1 MNKILITGHPQS
13 GYQKV
18 EHLLNSSGMKAA
30 MPSRRE
36 GLLPV
41 DIGVALCKAYNL
53 PSISEIASERDIPQ
67 IDVAPVWHVMALDLL
82 LGNIE
87 QELWG
92 WADPQSIYLL
102 DYWITLDP
110 KFTVILVYDE
120 PHRALF
126 ESALEDFDPLT
137 PDSLQ
142 HCLDSWTAYNRAL
155 VRFYMRNMER
165 CLLVNSKQ
173 VLGDADG
180 FLKKLNSL
188 LDDIQLELDLSQIG
202 VPVSAN
208 DDIDTYLIDR
218 VIAEHPQSQQCFE
231 DLQYLAN
238 EPIEETAN
246 QRAHPSDAWLTL
258 IRQRRQFRQQL
269 HQHIESR
276 SQLEHKL
283 QQQNKKLHALRIQ
296 FSLVKKQSDRSREL
310 EALSQENELF
320 LTQLHQVQEELERY
334 YLENQKLRKKRDE
347 PDDYGA
353 ADRIKQQL
361 SYRLGAV
368 MIKHSKNVSG
378 WVAMPGALLKER
390 RAFHLAK
397 AEAPQKKR
405 PPVHKYRDAHEAEK
419 VKKQL
424 SYRLGSVM
432 VQHGA
437 NPIGWIKMP
446 FALAK
451 AYQSYRQ
458 YRQSLEK

>member
-1 MNKILITGHPQS
+1 MNCIIIAGHPQS
-13 GYQKV
+13 GYQEV
-18 EHLLNSSGMKAA
+18 EHLLNFSGMKAA

-53 PSISEIASERDIPQ
+53 PSISEVASESDIPQ

-87 QELWG
+87 QKLWG

-102 DYWITLDP
+102 DYWKTLDP
-110 KFTVILVYDE
+110 KFIFVLVYDE

-126 ESALEDFDPLT
+126 ESALEDVDPLT

-142 HCLDSWTAYNRAL
+142 HCLDSWTAYNGAL
-155 VRFYMRNMER
+155 VRFYMRNQDR
-165 CLLVNSKQ
+165 CLLVNVKQ
-173 VLGDADG
+173 LLGDADG

-188 LDDIQLELDLSQIG
+188 LDEIQLELDLSQIG

-208 DDIDTYLIDR
+208 DDIDAYLIDR
-218 VIAEHPQSQQCFE
+218 VIAEHPESQQCFE
-231 DLQYLAN
+231 ELQSLAN
-238 EPIEETAN
+238 EPIEITAN
-246 QRAHPSDAWLTL
+246 QSAHPSDAWLTL
-258 IRQRRQFRQQL
+258 IRQRRQTRQ
-269 HQHIESR
+269 H
-276 SQLEHKL
+276 L
-283 QQQNKKLHALRIQ
+283 QQQNNELDTLRSQ
-296 FSLVKKQSDRSREL
+296 LSLVKKNSDRGREL
-310 EALSQENELF
+310 KELSQENEQL
-320 LTQLHQVQEELERY
+320 LAQLHQVQEELERY

-347 PDDYGA
+347 SDYYGA

-368 MIKHSKNVSG
+368 MIKHSKNVTG

-390 RAFHLAK
+390 RAFHLDK
-397 AEAPQKKR
+397 AETPQKKL

-419 VKKQL
+419 VKKHL
-424 SYRLGSVM
+424 SYRLGSVL
-432 VQHGA
+432 VQQGA
-437 NPIGWIKMP
+437 NPIGWMKMP
-446 FALAK
+446 FALTK

-458 YRQSLEK
+458 YRKSLEK